1 MPLVDNQLA
10 VRKAHLIAK
19 AARLGDRIHD
29 VVGILAVIMPRN
41 EVRRDIGLLA
51 CRENRPEVRA
61 RVTIFT
67 RPSARGSVD
76 HYRLLVVAPCAE
88 SRAAYLDIGKLA
100 LNALKADN
108 EKLDEEI
115 ASQILAALKISHALL
130 GRRALTAVA
139 VWKTPHAVHIVG
151 LVPYLPVLYIPI
163 MSVRPTL
170 VVMTDRSCKNFGYLI
185 EIVRN
190 LRIEMD
196 IRSGM
201 FD

>member
-19 AARLGDRIHD
+19 AARLGNRIHN
-29 VVGILAVIMPRN
+29 VVGILAVIMPRD
-41 EVRRDIGLLA
+41 EVRRDVSLLA

-61 RVTIFT
+61 RVAIFT
-67 RPSARGSVD
+67 RPGARRSVD
-76 HYRLLVVAPCAE
+76 HYRFLVVAPCAQ
-88 SRAAYLDIGKLA
+88 SRAAYLNVRELA
-100 LNALKADN
+100 LDALKAGD
-108 EKLDEEI
+108 EKLDEKF
-115 ASQILAALKISHALL
+115 SPQILAALKIGHALL
-130 GRRALTAVA
+130 GRRPLTAVA
-139 VWKTPHAVHIVG
+139 IRETPHAVHVVG

-170 VVMTDRSCKNFGYLI
+170 VVMTDRSRENFGHLV
-185 EIVRN
+185 EIVGD